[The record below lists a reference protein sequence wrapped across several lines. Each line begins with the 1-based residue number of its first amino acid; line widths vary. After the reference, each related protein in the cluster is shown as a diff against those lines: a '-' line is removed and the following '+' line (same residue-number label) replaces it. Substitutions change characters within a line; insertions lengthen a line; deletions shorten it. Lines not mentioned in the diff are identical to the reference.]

1 MAGMSFAADLPVSGP
16 YRPGPFVVRQPV
28 EWTGLYFGANAGY
41 GWGKYSSNITFSGAS
56 TSGLTNPITGITPQG
71 TLGAV
76 AGPTELSG
84 TRVPGSGSPS
94 GAIVGGQIGFN
105 WQAGMFVFGGE
116 IDGQW
121 SGQENTFSTV
131 CGTGCSATES
141 IKIRSLATGRGRLG
155 LAFDW
160 FMPYVTGGAAMVNG
174 LNNLTMTVGGTTAS
188 FAPLSHTTLGWTA
201 GAGVEVALWSNWS
214 AKLEYLYVSANGA
227 TKLAPIPGVLGLG
240 FAQRPATI
248 ETISFVSAST
258 TGSAP
263 VAAPACSSRRFRRAT
278 PLRGTAISCRTCNL
292 RPTGRTY
299 RSRRPAEQKV
309 WTILRPGR
317 SLPRMSQLR
326 PRRQRAKRHRS
337 REKPPSRGKRLHGK
351 SPPPQ
356 TRRSS

>member
-1 MAGMSFAADLPVSGP
+1 MASDRGRGIAVKYRIALAFVATSCMAGMSFAADLPVSGP

-160 FMPYVTGGAAMVNG
+160 FMPYVTGGAAMA
-174 LNNLTMTVGGTTAS
+174 TVS
-188 FAPLSHTTLGWTA
+188 
-201 GAGVEVALWSNWS
+201 
-214 AKLEYLYVSANGA
+214 
-227 TKLAPIPGVLGLG
+227 
-240 FAQRPATI
+240 TI
-248 ETISFVSAST
+248 
-258 TGSAP
+258 
-263 VAAPACSSRRFRRAT
+263 
-278 PLRGTAISCRTCNL
+278 
-292 RPTGRTY
+292 
-299 RSRRPAEQKV
+299 
-309 WTILRPGR
+309 
-317 SLPRMSQLR
+317 
-326 PRRQRAKRHRS
+326 
-337 REKPPSRGKRLHGK
+337 
-351 SPPPQ
+351 
-356 TRRSS
+356 